1 MCPHKAGRP
10 MFFTTLLIIAPNCK
24 QLKYPSARM
33 KTNGTSA
40 RVSRPPE
47 CSLQTFQY
55 TLPNNHME
63 PKKLNKNWGHICKTP
78 FLQNSEYKLIHRDR
92 KQITTDLKM
101 CGQDDKEGLEEGRQ
115 KGMKTFQSEKSLP
128 GSGKW
133 FHGCSGM
140 SQLTQRHTLNTCC
153 GPPAKDTSIEAL

>member
-1 MCPHKAGRP
+1 

-24 QLKYPSARM
+24 QFKYPSARM

-101 CGQDDKEGLEEGRQ
+101 WGQETRRDLKREDKRAWRLFRVRKVPPWQ
-115 KGMKTFQSEKSLP
+115 WKMVSWVQWYVTAHPKAHFKYMLRT
-128 GSGKW
+128 
-133 FHGCSGM
+133 
-140 SQLTQRHTLNTCC
+140 TCQ
-153 GPPAKDTSIEAL
+153 GHIHWGTVTITV